1 MTQSSM
7 TPPIRSSARTLIL
20 ANVVTLFAALLFR
33 WEVAWLFWPYWIQS
47 VIIGAYARK
56 RMLDLARFSTEG
68 FTSNGQPVPENEQG
82 KRSTANF
89 FVLHYGG
96 FHLGYLV
103 FLLAEHR
110 VSGLVN
116 MLILFACG
124 ISFVL
129 SQRST
134 YAMQHAADLR
144 GQPNLGRLMFMPY
157 VRILPM
163 HLGIIFGSGLGGGVF
178 VLVLFTA
185 LKTLSDIALDLF
197 DRKDAE
203 KTASRGGNA

>member
-1 MTQSSM
+1 M
-7 TPPIRSSARTLIL
+7 TPPVRSSARTLIL
-20 ANVVTLFAALLFR
+20 INVVTLVAALLFR

-56 RMLDLARFSTEG
+56 RMLNLAQFSTEG
-68 FTSNGQPVPENEQG
+68 FTSGNRPVPENEQG

-110 VSGLVN
+110 VSGLWN
-116 MLILFACG
+116 MSILFACG
-124 ISFVL
+124 VSFVL
-129 SQRST
+129 SQRNT

-144 GQPNLGRLMFMPY
+144 GRPNLGKLMFIPY

-178 VLVLFTA
+178 SLVLFTA
-185 LKTLSDIALDLF
+185 LKTLADIALDAF

>member
-1 MTQSSM
+1 M
-7 TPPIRSSARTLIL
+7 
-20 ANVVTLFAALLFR
+20 
-33 WEVAWLFWPYWIQS
+33 
-47 VIIGAYARK
+47 
-56 RMLDLARFSTEG
+56 
-68 FTSNGQPVPENEQG
+68 PENEQG

-110 VSGLVN
+110 ISGLWD
-116 MLILFACG
+116 MAILFACG
-124 ISFVL
+124 VSFVL
-129 SQRST
+129 SQRNT

-144 GQPNLGRLMFMPY
+144 GRPNLGKLMFMPY

-178 VLVLFTA
+178 SLVLFTA
-185 LKTLSDIALDLF
+185 LKTLADIALDAF

-203 KTASRGGNA
+203 KTASRVGNP

>member
-1 MTQSSM
+1 MTL
-7 TPPIRSSARTLIL
+7 PVRSSARALIL
-20 ANVVTLFAALLFR
+20 ANVVTLVAALLFR

-47 VIIGAYARK
+47 VIIGFYARR
-56 RMLDLARFSTEG
+56 RMLGLAQFSTEG
-68 FTSNGQPVPENEQG
+68 VTSGNRPVPENDQG

-110 VSGLVN
+110 VSGLWN
-116 MLILFACG
+116 MSILFACG
-124 ISFVL
+124 VSFVL
-129 SQRST
+129 SQRNT

-144 GQPNLGRLMFMPY
+144 GKPNLGKLMFMPY

-163 HLGIIFGSGLGGGVF
+163 HLGIIFGSGLGSGVF
-178 VLVLFTA
+178 SLVLFTA
-185 LKTLSDIALDLF
+185 LKTLSDIALDAF

-203 KTASRGGNA
+203 KIASHGGNA

>member
-1 MTQSSM
+1 M
-7 TPPIRSSARTLIL
+7 TPPVRSSARTLIL
-20 ANVVTLFAALLFR
+20 VNVVTLVAALLFR

-56 RMLDLARFSTEG
+56 RMLNLAQFSTEG
-68 FTSNGQPVPENEQG
+68 FTSGNKPV
-82 KRSTANF
+82 TANF

-96 FHLGYLV
+96 FHLGYLA

-110 VSGLVN
+110 VSGLWN
-116 MLILFACG
+116 MAILFACG
-124 ISFVL
+124 VSFVL
-129 SQRST
+129 SQRTT
-134 YAMQHAADLR
+134 YAMQHAADLH
-144 GQPNLGRLMFMPY
+144 GKPNLGKLMFMPY

-178 VLVLFTA
+178 SLVLFTA
-185 LKTLSDIALDLF
+185 LKTLADIALDAF

>member
-1 MTQSSM
+1 M
-7 TPPIRSSARTLIL
+7 
-20 ANVVTLFAALLFR
+20 
-33 WEVAWLFWPYWIQS
+33 AWLFWPYWIQS
-47 VIIGAYARK
+47 VITGAYARK
-56 RMLDLARFSTEG
+56 RMLDLAQFSTEG
-68 FTSNGQPVPENEQG
+68 FTSGNRPVPKNEHG

-96 FHLGYLV
+96 FHPGYLV

-110 VSGLVN
+110 VSGLWN
-116 MLILFACG
+116 ISILLACG
-124 ISFVL
+124 VSFVL
-129 SQRST
+129 SQRNT

-144 GQPNLGRLMFMPY
+144 GTPNPGKLMFMPH

-163 HLGIIFGSGLGGGVF
+163 HLGIIFGSGLGSGVF
-178 VLVLFTA
+178 SLVLFTA
-185 LKTLSDIALDLF
+185 LKTLSDIALDIF

>member
-1 MTQSSM
+1 M
-7 TPPIRSSARTLIL
+7 TPPVRSSARALIL
-20 ANVVTLFAALLFR
+20 ANVVTLVAALLFR

-47 VIIGAYARK
+47 VIIGFYARR
-56 RMLDLARFSTEG
+56 RMLGLAQFSTEG
-68 FTSNGQPVPENEQG
+68 FTSGNRPVHENDQG

-110 VSGLVN
+110 VSGLWN
-116 MLILFACG
+116 MSILFACG
-124 ISFVL
+124 VSFVL

-144 GQPNLGRLMFMPY
+144 GKPNLGKLMFMPY

-163 HLGIIFGSGLGGGVF
+163 HLGIIFGSGLGSGVF
-178 VLVLFTA
+178 SLVLFTA
-185 LKTLSDIALDLF
+185 LKTLSDIALDAF

-203 KTASRGGNA
+203 KIASHGGNA

>member
-1 MTQSSM
+1 M
-7 TPPIRSSARTLIL
+7 TPPVRSSARTLIL
-20 ANVVTLFAALLFR
+20 VNVVTLVAALLFR

-56 RMLDLARFSTEG
+56 RMLNLAQFSTEG
-68 FTSNGQPVPENEQG
+68 FTSGNRPVPENEQG

-110 VSGLVN
+110 VSCLWN
-116 MLILFACG
+116 MAILFACG
-124 ISFVL
+124 VSFVL
-129 SQRST
+129 SQRNT

-144 GQPNLGRLMFMPY
+144 GKPNLGKLMFMPY

-178 VLVLFTA
+178 SLVLFTA
-185 LKTLSDIALDLF
+185 LKTLADIALDAF

>member
-1 MTQSSM
+1 MTL
-7 TPPIRSSARTLIL
+7 PVRSSARALIL
-20 ANVVTLFAALLFR
+20 ANVVTLVAALLFR

-47 VIIGAYARK
+47 VIIGFYARR
-56 RMLDLARFSTEG
+56 RMLGLAQFSTEG
-68 FTSNGQPVPENEQG
+68 FTSGNRPVPENDQG

-110 VSGLVN
+110 VSGLWN
-116 MLILFACG
+116 MSILFACG
-124 ISFVL
+124 VSFAL
-129 SQRST
+129 SQRNT

-144 GQPNLGRLMFMPY
+144 GKPNLGKLMFMPY

-163 HLGIIFGSGLGGGVF
+163 HLGIIFGSGLGSGVF
-178 VLVLFTA
+178 SLVLFTA
-185 LKTLSDIALDLF
+185 LKTLSDIALDAF

-203 KTASRGGNA
+203 KIASHGGNA

>member
-1 MTQSSM
+1 M
-7 TPPIRSSARTLIL
+7 TPPVHSSARALIL
-20 ANVVTLFAALLFR
+20 ANVVTLVAALLFR

-47 VIIGAYARK
+47 VIIGFYARR
-56 RMLDLARFSTEG
+56 RMLGLAQFSTEG
-68 FTSNGQPVPENEQG
+68 FTSGNRPVPENDQG

-110 VSGLVN
+110 VSGLWN
-116 MLILFACG
+116 MSILFACG
-124 ISFVL
+124 VSFVL

-144 GQPNLGRLMFMPY
+144 GKPNLGKLMFMPY

-163 HLGIIFGSGLGGGVF
+163 HLGIIFGSGLGSGVF
-178 VLVLFTA
+178 SLVLFTA
-185 LKTLSDIALDLF
+185 LKTLSDIALDAF

-203 KTASRGGNA
+203 KIASHGGNA